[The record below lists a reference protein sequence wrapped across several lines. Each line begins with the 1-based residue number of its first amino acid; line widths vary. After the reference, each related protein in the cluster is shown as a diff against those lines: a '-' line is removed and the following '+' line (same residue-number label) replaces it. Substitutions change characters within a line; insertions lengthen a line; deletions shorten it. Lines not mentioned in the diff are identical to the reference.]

1 MRRLLALLFAISTTL
16 LAKGESSKPE
26 PDSFDIEPP
35 LLIPNRADNPAAQPG
50 FSAETSENVDLAKLE
65 KQFEHAKRSAAGA
78 ERFCK
83 IGALSKVE
91 AEQRVLRLMRLEF
104 DLTHARLARAKE
116 EMLGKEKQF
125 AAGEIGKADLA
136 EAETTLALA
145 IEAAHAATVRRE
157 QAELDAAEANVHR
170 QEKLLALGSA
180 RKSDV
185 IRAEQKLAE
194 LKGGIN

>member
-1 MRRLLALLFAISTTL
+1 M
-16 LAKGESSKPE
+16 
-26 PDSFDIEPP
+26 
-35 LLIPNRADNPAAQPG
+35 
-50 FSAETSENVDLAKLE
+50 E
-65 KQFEHAKRSAAGA
+65 KQFERAKRSAAGA

-145 IEAAHAATVRRE
+145 IKAAHAATVRRE
-157 QAELDAAEANVHR
+157 QTELDAAEANVRR

-185 IRAEQKLAE
+185 IRAEQELAE